1 MNEQINTSLRELL
14 LSQFN
19 EEELTQL
26 CADVGLNYAILPGEG
41 AFGKTR
47 AMLMTTQSNNK
58 LYTLIARVRDLRPE
72 AYAESQLPELLVNHP
87 PEATAASGPAP
98 APRATSRAEAT
109 AATPD
114 AAPAPKRDLRKI
126 ITLIAAIGLA
136 LLACML
142 LGDGLLG
149 LLNGATAGPGA
160 VSGGLPTLAP
170 VTPAPLP
177 SAIPPTAA
185 LTPGLPTAATSAP
198 APALT
203 SAPAQPPAASPAAQ
217 RVLDL
222 NQQLI
227 AYYEGK
233 VTADALT
240 EFWTVEGAKEPVAF
254 KDTTLP
260 RVMQLSRPVAPGAVA
275 ASVKYVQNPVASAET
290 ADGAVV
296 NTREFWKYINTAS
309 GQSGCETRDYVYTF
323 VTEGGTLKAKD
334 VSGKLVASGCAE

>member
-19 EEELTQL
+19 EEELTHL
-26 CADVGLNYAILPGEG
+26 CADVGLNYAALPGEG

-87 PEATAASGPAP
+87 PEATAASGPVAAP
-98 APRATSRAEAT
+98 RAEAT
-109 AATPD
+109 PPE

-177 SAIPPTAA
+177 SAIPPTTA
-185 LTPGLPTAATSAP
+185 LTPGLPTAATSTP
-198 APALT
+198 APAQP
-203 SAPAQPPAASPAAQ
+203 PAQPPAASPAAQ

-254 KDTTLP
+254 KDSTLP
-260 RVMQLSRPVAPGAVA
+260 RVMQLSKPVAPGAVA

-309 GQSGCETRDYVYTF
+309 GQTGCETRDYVYTF
-323 VTEGGTLKAKD
+323 VTEGGKLKAKD
-334 VSGKLVASGCAE
+334 VAGKLVASGCAE